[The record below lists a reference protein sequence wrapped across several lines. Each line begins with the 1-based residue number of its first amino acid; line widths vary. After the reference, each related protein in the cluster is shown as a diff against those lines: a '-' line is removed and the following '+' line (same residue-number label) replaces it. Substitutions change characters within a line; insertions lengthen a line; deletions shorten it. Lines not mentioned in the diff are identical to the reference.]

1 MKLLRKLINWF
12 KDLWLRILRWFSTR
26 YTIQIT
32 YDSQWGNLDDQL
44 FVHVR
49 KIRKSTFKELRFL
62 TEDRREVHIRDMNGL
77 KYKIEEE

>member
-12 KDLWLRILRWFSTR
+12 KDLWLRIQRWFSTR

>member
-1 MKLLRKLINWF
+1 VKLLRKLINWF

-49 KIRKSTFKELRFL
+49 KIRKSTFKELKFL
-62 TEDRREVHIRDMNGL
+62 TEDRREIHIRDMNGL
-77 KYKIEEE
+77 KYRIEEE

>member
-49 KIRKSTFKELRFL
+49 KIRKSTFKELKFL
-62 TEDRREVHIRDMNGL
+62 TEDRREIHIRDMNGL
-77 KYKIEEE
+77 KYRIEEE

>member
-44 FVHVR
+44 FEHVR